1 MLTNL
6 LLGLIVILLAVL
18 IYLLLRKPRASVT
31 EMEYALSSA
40 WAKLGIDEKV
50 GRLELYANDIRQDYR
65 SFEKLLRAP
74 AARGALGEIGLEVIL
89 TDQLPPQMYGIRR
102 RILNGKIP
110 DAYVESTVGIIC
122 IDSKFPLDN
131 YRRMVEGEAA
141 ERDSHKKRFLR
152 DVYTHLHKI
161 AIDYV
166 CPDQGS
172 ADFAFAYI
180 PSEGIYWFLANEA
193 TDLLRNFTKQGVQV
207 VSPLTLAHKV
217 ELIKAG
223 VYAKHLTDEAENIRA
238 EIIRLSRG
246 FKKIEEEWQIFYQSH
261 FDNLYKKARDVDLA
275 YKKLRDEFDQIA
287 RLSDE

>member
-6 LLGLIVILLAVL
+6 LLALIVILLAVL
-18 IYLLLRKPRASVT
+18 IYILLRKPRASVQ

-50 GRLELYANDIRQDYR
+50 GRLELYAKDIRQDYR

-131 YRRMVEGEAA
+131 YRRMVEG
-141 ERDSHKKRFLR
+141 R
-152 DVYTHLHKI
+152 
-161 AIDYV
+161 
-166 CPDQGS
+166 P
-172 ADFAFAYI
+172 
-180 PSEGIYWFLANEA
+180 PSEIV
-193 TDLLRNFTKQGVQV
+193 TRKD
-207 VSPLTLAHKV
+207 S
-217 ELIKAG
+217 
-223 VYAKHLTDEAENIRA
+223 
-238 EIIRLSRG
+238 
-246 FKKIEEEWQIFYQSH
+246 
-261 FDNLYKKARDVDLA
+261 
-275 YKKLRDEFDQIA
+275 
-287 RLSDE
+287 